1 MSKLTLH
8 CLGDIYASRRSS
20 DLLRSD
26 LSSLDAA
33 ADLLCRAD
41 LRFAN
46 LEAPLLAEGRPLF
59 STGVRLKSP
68 PEAAGIL
75 RRLGLDLVSLAN
87 NHMMDFGPQGLAATL
102 HELNRQRLPAVGVGP
117 TLAAAR
123 SPVILTAR
131 GQRVGFLAACDNEG
145 GGASHGGPGVSLIAP
160 RALAA
165 AVRRL
170 RAQADYVVV
179 AVHTGIEFCGCP
191 EPFFVKLARRLVD
204 AGATV
209 VAGHHPH
216 VPQGLECRGNGLIV
230 YSLGD
235 FLFDLPRDPA
245 DMTPHQRRF
254 RGAHPVL
261 EVELE
266 DGRVTAHRMHWLT
279 RDADGRYAF
288 PAPDRLD
295 ELEREYERLCAVLAD
310 PPALRQQMGGIYRHL
325 LRGMLYYAPMN
336 FSREFAHGGSRHL
349 RAFLWWLATLRRGPK
364 RRWLREGFSSLLG
377 WGVARLKGEQVALC
391 P

>member
-1 MSKLTLH
+1 MSRVTLH
-8 CLGDIYASRRSS
+8 CLGDIYASRRSVE
-20 DLLRSD
+20 LLRTDPSC
-26 LSSLDAA
+26 LDAA
-33 ADLLCRAD
+33 AALLRRAD
-41 LRFAN
+41 VRFAN
-46 LEAPLLAEGRPLF
+46 LETPLLAEGRPLY

-68 PEAAGIL
+68 PEAVDIL
-75 RRLGLDLVSLAN
+75 RRLGVDMVSLAN
-87 NHMMDFGPQGLAATL
+87 NHMMDFGPPGLASTL
-102 HELNRQRLPAVGVGP
+102 HELNRHQIPAVGAGP

-123 SPVILTAR
+123 SPVILTVK

-145 GGASHGGPGVSLIAP
+145 GGASRGGPGVSLIAP
-160 RALAA
+160 RALVA

-170 RAQADYVVV
+170 RNQADYVVV

-216 VPQGLECRGNGLIV
+216 VPQGLERRGDGLIV

-245 DMTPHQRRF
+245 EMTPHQRRF
-254 RGAHPVL
+254 HGAHPVL

-266 DGRVTAHRMHWLT
+266 GGRAMAHRVHWLT
-279 RDADGRYAF
+279 RRADGNYAA
-288 PAPDRLD
+288 PAPERLA
-295 ELEREYERLCAVLAD
+295 EWEAEYGRLCALLTD
-310 PPALRQQMGGIYRHL
+310 PPALRRQMGGVYRDL
-325 LRGMLYYAPMN
+325 LRGTVYYAPLS
-336 FSREFAHGGSRHL
+336 FGRAFARGGSRHL

-364 RRWLREGFSSLLG
+364 RRWLVEGFASLLG
-377 WGVARLKGEQVALC
+377 WAVARLKGERVALC